1 MKSKFAALDGIRGLA
16 ALFVLTRHTSGF
28 WGFLPVHSHIA
39 VDIFFL
45 LSGFVIAHSYESRL
59 ALGTLSTRDFIVTR
73 VIRLYPM
80 YLLAAI
86 VAIALMLSTLTG
98 LEPSWLI
105 VFNGVTALLMLPQFS
120 LHDAAM
126 FPLLGVIWSL
136 FFELMVNLLYV
147 LTRPAL
153 TSKVLAAIV
162 VACAVII
169 AVVAYRRGG
178 LDYGRLGT
186 PVEVIAGLSR
196 ATFGIL
202 LGVLL
207 YRHRQAV
214 WKALPQKLGPYG
226 ATAILCC
233 ILALPSVGRLDTTI
247 ELFAVFVLFPILV
260 MAAARTEP
268 KAGVRL
274 MTVLGIASYPLYLL
288 HPLFAEIFILWMPT
302 AVRAYA
308 PLSGVVF
315 MLLMV
320 AMSLALER
328 FIDLPMRK
336 ALSRRFLRAKA
347 QPQNAAPASG
357 VA

>member
-1 MKSKFAALDGIRGLA
+1 MKNKFVALDGIRGLA
-16 ALFVLTRHTSGF
+16 ALFVLTRHTTGF

-73 VIRLYPM
+73 VVRLYPM
-80 YLLAAI
+80 YLLATI
-86 VAIALMLSTLTG
+86 VAIALMLGTLTG
-98 LEPSWLI
+98 LESGYLI
-105 VFNGVTALLMLPQFS
+105 VFNGVTALLMIPQFN

-126 FPLLGVIWSL
+126 FPLLGVTWSL
-136 FFELMVNLLYV
+136 FFELIVNLLYV

-153 TSKVLAAIV
+153 TSKVLVIVIAACAIV
-162 VACAVII
+162 I
-169 AVVAYRRGG
+169 AAVAYRRGG

-186 PVEVIAGLSR
+186 PVEMIAGLSR

-207 YRHRQAV
+207 YRQRERV
-214 WKALPQKLGPYG
+214 WKALPQRFGPYG
-226 ATAILCC
+226 ATAMLCC
-233 ILALPSVGRLDTTI
+233 VLALPSVGRLDTAI
-247 ELFAVFVLFPILV
+247 ELFAVFALFPLLV

-268 KAGVRL
+268 KVGVRF

-288 HPLFAEIFILWMPT
+288 HPLFAEVFILWMPA

-308 PLSGVVF
+308 PISGIAL
-315 MLLMV
+315 MLFMV
-320 AMSLALER
+320 ALSLALER
-328 FIDLPMRK
+328 FIDLPTRK
-336 ALSRRFLRAKA
+336 ALSLWFLRTRTPK
-347 QPQNAAPASG
+347 PAALPAA
-357 VA
+357 V